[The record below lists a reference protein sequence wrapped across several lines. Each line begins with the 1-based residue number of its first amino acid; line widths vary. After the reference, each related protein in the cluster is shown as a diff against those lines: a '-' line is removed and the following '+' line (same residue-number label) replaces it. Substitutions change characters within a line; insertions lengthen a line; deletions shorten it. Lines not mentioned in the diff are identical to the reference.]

1 MAKGTSISASSFGF
15 EYWLNKAVEWGQT
28 TTFESQQD
36 VCLHLPKLQEFLKQI
51 YEAIQHMNIT
61 PVLKLFPLIGQLLGR
76 LCWNP
81 FVVAHEESQQN
92 LLQCLWCLYSAEPEN
107 AVELKANEWIWS
119 SLQSLTGV
127 NHGVRSFIQSL
138 QYPEEEY
145 HSKLLTIMV
154 SSLVKELQGYQCDR
168 SSLFL
173 RFVYSTM
180 ENGVDRLPPERR
192 RTYSVLCVPIV
203 TLPEVFPL
211 VEALLTCHEDGLDET
226 LSAEFL
232 ESVSN
237 GLLQFSL
244 LLHSSLP
251 TEDRFTIWKKI
262 FLSEAAVMSLWLRYL
277 PSLEQAIFHL
287 IETLISH
294 PCASLLEV
302 EAIITDSLL
311 PKAAAYHP
319 SLFRVLDNFFR
330 ATLLD
335 SDGHPKIITIIQVF
349 TQCFVQALLQ
359 VQPQMPLKLYFPYN
373 HQSLVMALLVHPSE
387 MPSTAWSQHLI
398 SIIQILKG
406 IVQDKEGT
414 RTSANLFENWFL
426 LVHFGDWVNV
436 ALQQLMTAD
445 DISEMLLW
453 LLMFFFEPHME
464 DQQESN
470 LLENVKS
477 VYSQIKILSNKSMLN
492 LEDLRTALFTGNL
505 YTEQSHLKDLIN
517 HLLVSFLLFSAGGHR
532 IAKESVQLF
541 MLAGAATGG
550 ISELLASTAHR
561 LKNKRRGASKD
572 DKVQSTIELLQQQIL
587 ETQSERVQSNHL
599 LH

>member
-51 YEAIQHMNIT
+51 YEAIQHMNTT

-107 AVELKANEWIWS
+107 AVELKANEWIWT

-127 NHGVRSFIQSL
+127 DHEVRSFIQSL

-145 HSKLLTIMV
+145 HSKLLTNMV

-173 RFVYSTM
+173 
-180 ENGVDRLPPERR
+180 RLPPERR

-237 GLLQFSL
+237 GLLQ
-244 LLHSSLP
+244 
-251 TEDRFTIWKKI
+251 KKI

-406 IVQDKEGT
+406 IVQDKEVT

-464 DQQESN
+464 NQQESN

-477 VYSQIKILSNKSMLN
+477 VYSQIKILSNKSTLN

-561 LKNKRRGASKD
+561 LKNKRRGTSED
-572 DKVQSTIELLQQQIL
+572 DKVQSTIELLQQQLL